1 MSINLFFKVKN
12 GAGMVDFPFQ
22 TSTDLTYA
30 VMNAEGKEERI
41 KLLRLK
47 LLSDEM
53 RKWGW
58 GLADINEMLAEIEA
72 LMDNQ
77 NLELGCI

>member
-30 VMNAEGKEERI
+30 VMYAEGKEERI
-41 KLLRLK
+41 K

-72 LMDNQ
+72 LMDNP

>member
-1 MSINLFFKVKN
+1 MSMNLFFKVK
-12 GAGMVDFPFQ
+12 GGSGKVDFPFQ

-30 VMNAEGKEERI
+30 VLKAKGREEQI
-41 KLLRLK
+41 K

-53 RKWGW
+53 SLWGW

-72 LMDNQ
+72 LMDDP
-77 NLELGCI
+77 NLELTLI

>member
-30 VMNAEGKEERI
+30 VMKAKGREEQI
-41 KLLRLK
+41 K

-53 RKWGW
+53 RLWGW

-72 LMDNQ
+72 LMDNP
-77 NLELGCI
+77 NLELGYI